1 MKHPLPPGGRNR
13 LVELDALRGLAALCV
28 LLYHG
33 WYSQP
38 VQPLALG
45 WLFQHTPLHVVTSGR
60 QPVVFFFVLSGFVLT
75 RAMLASPP
83 PSWANYA
90 AQRTVRLGLPV
101 AGALVASVL
110 LYALAWR
117 GPLPDWSGG
126 HYMVEAMWTEP
137 PNLPGLLRQALLLGH
152 DGEISLDPVLWSLVH
167 EWRVSMLL
175 PAVLLFRRR
184 PLGLLGVGLA
194 AWLVAG
200 ALGAH
205 GTAVGLGATLPET
218 LLATLYF
225 LLPFCVGGALALAP
239 APPLARWVRV
249 MLGLAVLALACT
261 NDDVAGILASAL
273 LIVLARQPGPLL
285 AWLRWRGPVWL
296 GKVSFSLYLIHLPL
310 LAAMVHLLEG
320 IASQSL
326 AVGLGMLA
334 SLPAAALLHR
344 AVEQPAHRL
353 AKRMAGWGHRRL
365 AASAA
370 G

>member
-1 MKHPLPPGGRNR
+1 MKQAEARSTSR

-38 VQPLALG
+38 VQPLALV

-75 RAMLASPP
+75 RGLLASPP

-101 AGALVASVL
+101 AGALAASVL

-117 GPLPDWSGG
+117 GPLPAWSGG
-126 HYMVEAMWTEP
+126 HFMVEAMWTEP
-137 PNLPGLLRQALLLGH
+137 PSGLGLLRQALLLGH
-152 DGEISLDPVLWSLVH
+152 DGQISLDPVLWSLVH
-167 EWRVSMLL
+167 EWRVSLLL
-175 PAVLLFRRR
+175 PAVLLFRGR
-184 PLGLLGVGLA
+184 PLRLLALGVVAMLLA
-194 AWLVAG
+194 H
-200 ALGAH
+200 ALGARDN
-205 GTAVGLGATLPET
+205 AMGLGVDLPATF
-218 LLATLYF
+218 LATLYF
-225 LLPFCVGGALALAP
+225 LLPFCAGGTLALAP
-239 APPLARWVRV
+239 APALPAWVRV
-249 MLGLAVLALACT
+249 ALGLDVLALACT
-261 NDDVAGILASAL
+261 SNDLAGVLASVL
-273 LIVLARQPGPLL
+273 LILLARQPGPLL

-296 GKVSFSLYLIHLPL
+296 GKVSFSLYLVHLPL
-310 LAAMVHLLEG
+310 LAAVVHLLG
-320 IASQSL
+320 GTVSQTV
-326 AVGLGMLA
+326 AVALGMAL

-353 AKRMAGWGHRRL
+353 AKRIAGWGHRRL
-365 AASAA
+365 VAT